1 MGARKCP
8 LHPTPSP
15 RICHLEDLR
24 RGHEQLSRRTRARL
38 VRGAEEG
45 ERDVNETKRPPVRT
59 VLCLAV
65 TEQRGWLMSFFNLY
79 LHLCTAVLY
88 LGRFSH
94 CLTGTFLETGAPCRA
109 PGAGAGS
116 ACAPVYPPIAMR
128 VVFSFRRCKRVPGTR
143 QPCRGPRPAAR
154 HAFPSFERPE
164 RSPEL
169 PAGSPRSRA
178 SL

>member
-1 MGARKCP
+1 
-8 LHPTPSP
+8 
-15 RICHLEDLR
+15 
-24 RGHEQLSRRTRARL
+24 
-38 VRGAEEG
+38 
-45 ERDVNETKRPPVRT
+45 
-59 VLCLAV
+59 
-65 TEQRGWLMSFFNLY
+65 MSFFNLY

-169 PAGSPRSRA
+169 PAGSPRSPGF
-178 SL
+178 SLSHFGDGEGTRRPVCSRRKGFTVNFDVFRRLFIYLFVCLSVWIFA